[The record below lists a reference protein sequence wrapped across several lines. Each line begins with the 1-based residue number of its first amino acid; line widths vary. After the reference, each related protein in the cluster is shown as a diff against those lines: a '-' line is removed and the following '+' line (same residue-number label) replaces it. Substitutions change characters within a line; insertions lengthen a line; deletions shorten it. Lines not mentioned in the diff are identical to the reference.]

1 MDMAHHVVNCIPPP
15 CEGRPNA
22 REHMAAGTA
31 IMGGEI
37 DGWLRDDNN
46 GISLYFAISGM
57 DLLVLG
63 FLAEDPSHPR
73 HAEKDRSRSRASA
86 THGTACSARPVGN
99 QSAFT

>member
-1 MDMAHHVVNCIPPP
+1 MHVNIWLL
-15 CEGRPNA
+15 A
-22 REHMAAGTA
+22 QA

-86 THGTACSARPVGN
+86 THGTGLQRTASGQSKRIHLKISA
-99 QSAFT
+99 